1 MSEMPKWDLIEHTE
15 QLVDYERIRTGIEN
29 LQLQK
34 EHPRYKVG
42 QVIEFNGGYNNDI
55 RMKSRITGFDNDG
68 GIYVLWDCYWYPIKD
83 EERRD
88 IKTIE

>member
-1 MSEMPKWDLIEHTE
+1 MQKWDLVHHTE
-15 QLVDYERIRTGIEN
+15 SLLDYERIVAGIEK

-34 EHPRYKVG
+34 EHPRYKIG
-42 QVIEFNGGYNNDI
+42 QVIEFNGGYENDV

-83 EERRD
+83 EMHRN
-88 IKTIE
+88 IKVIE

>member
-1 MSEMPKWDLIEHTE
+1 MGEIVVWDLIEHTE
-15 QLVDYERIRTGIEN
+15 KLQDYDRIKTGIEN
-29 LQLQK
+29 LNLQT
-34 EHPRYKVG
+34 EHLRYKIG

-68 GIYVLWDCYWYPIKD
+68 GIYVLWDCYWFAIKD

-88 IKTIE
+88 IESL